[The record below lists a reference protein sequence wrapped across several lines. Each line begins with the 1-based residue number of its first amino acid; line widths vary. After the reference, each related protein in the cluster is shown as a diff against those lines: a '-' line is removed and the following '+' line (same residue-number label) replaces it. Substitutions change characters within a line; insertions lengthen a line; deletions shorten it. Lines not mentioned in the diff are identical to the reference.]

1 MKSRLK
7 SCHACTSLWGTELV
21 IEFRLESHEI
31 LTNAETDW
39 LTGDWDFGRCKNS
52 KVDFFPL
59 IILFPGD
66 CIFFFDPPHTP
77 TPPPPTFLNGPSLSV
92 DFHIRVFFI
101 SVKQGNCMYERP
113 RLNVEVELGSTIQF
127 MCDLPLH
134 FISFIYAR
142 TFYVRKQH
150 GSLLSSLNNCSWSLT
165 DFISY
170 RKQLFCRV
178 LYWLL
183 QTF

>member
-1 MKSRLK
+1 MLIPYFDTWKLALLSRDADLWPVTHCFWTISSEMKSRLK

-52 KVDFFPL
+52 KVDFPWSSCFL
-59 IILFPGD
+59 VIVY
-66 CIFFFDPPHTP
+66 FFWPAAH
-77 TPPPPTFLNGPSLSV
+77 PPPPPPPPPALFLMVHPLVCWFPHSSIFYFRKTRKL
-92 DFHIRVFFI
+92 H
-101 SVKQGNCMYERP
+101 ERP

-134 FISFIYAR
+134 FIYLR
-142 TFYVRKQH
+142 TYILR
-150 GSLLSSLNNCSWSLT
+150 T
-165 DFISY
+165 
-170 RKQLFCRV
+170 
-178 LYWLL
+178 
-183 QTF
+183 